1 MRTILAQ
8 VGITTLFA
16 AFGFAQSPFYFS
28 QPASPD
34 DMARMATAIRTVADL
49 QDVTVDQAHRS
60 LVVHGPADKMLVADW
75 MFHQLDRPV
84 AASPSGPAPQYRVGG
99 EHNEVASVFR
109 LPASATGADLTALV
123 TSIRTVVNVQRIF
136 PYEEQH
142 AIVARA
148 EAEKIEATDWL
159 VQQLWPADG
168 KMLTTDSPAYPF
180 PPSLALTVREPDPVI
195 CIFRMDP
202 STPASGLTAMVTAI
216 RTIADVQRLFPYE
229 TGKAVIG
236 MGSADKIAVAGW
248 LVREL
253 GKTADPQATHATTL
267 PGVSDGTVR
276 LFYVD
281 QKKSLAD
288 LTALVTQIR
297 SKTGI
302 TRIFPFAGPA
312 AVILRGRPDQM
323 PLVEE
328 LLAEYALA
336 PANQR

>member
-8 VGITTLFA
+8 VAITTLFT

-28 QPASPD
+28 QPASFN
-34 DMARMATAIRTVADL
+34 DMASMATAIRTVADL
-49 QDVTVDQAHRS
+49 QHITVDEAHRS
-60 LVVHGPADKMLVADW
+60 LVVQGPADKMLVADW
-75 MFHQLDRPV
+75 MFHQLDRPAV
-84 AASPSGPAPQYRVGG
+84 ASPSGPAPQYRVGG
-99 EHNEVASVFR
+99 EQNDVTSVFR

-123 TSIRTVVNVQRIF
+123 TSSRTVVDVQRIF
-136 PYEEQH
+136 PYEAQH

-148 EAEKIEATDWL
+148 EADKIEATDWL
-159 VQQLWPADG
+159 VGQLWPADG
-168 KMLTTDSPAYPF
+168 KIPTTDSPAYPF
-180 PPSLALTVREPDPVI
+180 SPMTGFASREPDPTI
-195 CIFRMDP
+195 RIFRMDP

-216 RTIADVQRLFPYE
+216 RTIADLQRLFPYVA
-229 TGKAVIG
+229 GKAVIG
-236 MGSADKIAVAGW
+236 IGSADKIAVAGW
-248 LVREL
+248 LVHEF

-267 PGVSDGTVR
+267 PGVADGTVR

-281 QKKSLAD
+281 QKKSQAD

-312 AVILRGRPDQM
+312 AVVLRGRPDQM

-336 PANQR
+336 PTSQR